1 LGASARID
9 ELRKRYDENPRR
21 FFAPLANEYRKGGDL
36 EQAIDLCR
44 AHLADAPSNLSG
56 QIVYGQALFESGS
69 LDDAR
74 AAFELAV
81 ELDPENLIALRHLGD
96 IGRVAGDSDTA
107 IRWYQRVLDADPR
120 NDEIAE
126 LIKTARETLVE
137 VPAVEA
143 ESPAAPETPLAFEP
157 TSLGEPETS
166 ASEPEPVV
174 ELLSL
179 DDPLDDGVEMAPLTY
194 EPVSFEEPEAPLVPL
209 AFGDTDETP
218 VHVIDPSAAADD
230 EPFLDASF
238 DDVGFGTTE
247 PAVAAEAVA
256 DVDFGMVDL
265 ASVEESVPA
274 EPAEWTSWGAVPPAD
289 ADAEPSAALADAF
302 ADDLSITEATTLVFE
317 APVIPTAPAVDE
329 PSDDLISMDSLRF
342 DAEPPADATPLPAV
356 GAPLDFPIE
365 PVEEFATVWEQI
377 DDIETAEAAAE
388 ATLLDE
394 AQVVAAEH
402 EAADEEPAFV
412 DETPAAPFATET
424 MAELYLRQGLR
435 SEAIAV
441 YRQLIEQ
448 RPDDLTLHAALA
460 SIEMETPAPAAAE
473 HGPNARA
480 FFNALSTRRAVPTR
494 TLSEASTATVIMQ
507 APVVDTITSAA
518 PTPVSTVPGGALDA
532 LFGNGAVSGADEQAA
547 NALAAAFGA
556 AEAAPAGRPT
566 QAATGELSLDQVFR
580 QSAPTPARP
589 TLAVPRQSASIRF
602 DQFFAS
608 PDAPP
613 SADGEAPP
621 PPAPGSTD
629 AQFQDWL
636 SGLKRT

>member
-1 LGASARID
+1 
-9 ELRKRYDENPRR
+9 
-21 FFAPLANEYRKGGDL
+21 
-36 EQAIDLCR
+36 
-44 AHLADAPSNLSG
+44 
-56 QIVYGQALFESGS
+56 
-69 LDDAR
+69 
-74 AAFELAV
+74 
-81 ELDPENLIALRHLGD
+81 
-96 IGRVAGDSDTA
+96 
-107 IRWYQRVLDADPR
+107 
-120 NDEIAE
+120 
-126 LIKTARETLVE
+126 
-137 VPAVEA
+137 
-143 ESPAAPETPLAFEP
+143 
-157 TSLGEPETS
+157 
-166 ASEPEPVV
+166 
-174 ELLSL
+174 
-179 DDPLDDGVEMAPLTY
+179 
-194 EPVSFEEPEAPLVPL
+194 
-209 AFGDTDETP
+209 
-218 VHVIDPSAAADD
+218 VIDTSAAADD

-289 ADAEPSAALADAF
+289 ADTEPSAELVDAF
-302 ADDLSITEATTLVFE
+302 ADDPSLTDTDATTLVFA
-317 APVIPTAPAVDE
+317 APVIPTAPAVEE
-329 PSDDLISMDSLRF
+329 PADDLISMDSLRF

-365 PVEEFATVWEQI
+365 PVEEFATEWNAV
-377 DDIETAEAAAE
+377 
-388 ATLLDE
+388 DE
-394 AQVVAAEH
+394 A
-402 EAADEEPAFV
+402 
-412 DETPAAPFATET
+412 PAAPFATET

-435 SEAIAV
+435 TEAIAV

-460 SIEMETPAPAAAE
+460 AIEMEMPAPAAAE

-494 TLSEASTATVIMQ
+494 TLSEASAATVIMQ
-507 APVVDTITSAA
+507 APVVDTLTSAA

-589 TLAVPRQSASIRF
+589 SLAVPRQSASIRF

-613 SADGEAPP
+613 PAEGEAPP